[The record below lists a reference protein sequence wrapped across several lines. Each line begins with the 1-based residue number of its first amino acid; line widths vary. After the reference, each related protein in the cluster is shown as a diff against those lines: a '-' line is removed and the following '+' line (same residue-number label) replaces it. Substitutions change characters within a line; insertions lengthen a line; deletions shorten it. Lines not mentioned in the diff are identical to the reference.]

1 MKKHSTRKDILS
13 ITKTLDYGDIFFDK
27 TFDNSFHE
35 RLESIQYNTAL
46 AIPSPI
52 RGTWKENVI
61 KNSALNPC
69 SKEDDTGNFFSFSK

>member
-35 RLESIQYNTAL
+35 RVESIQYNTAL
-46 AIPSPI
+46 AITSPI
-52 RGTWKENVI
+52 RGT
-61 KNSALNPC
+61 
-69 SKEDDTGNFFSFSK
+69 